1 MKNKFRILLA
11 LTLAL
16 SLLMGGALP
25 VLSEGSTYENEIN
38 VNNGKVTPTDA
49 PVTGS
54 AEDGWVL
61 DGDIVYDG
69 GDALDINSTNE
80 ETPSDITVTGNVEA
94 KDGDAVDIY
103 VYNGGSASVVV
114 GENVTAAN
122 SDGYTNGIYVD
133 AYDGN
138 VSVQVGGNVEATGE
152 DAYGLYAYSQDGAS
166 VIVNVAGDVTAE
178 GEDKSSAIHLDNYG
192 YNTTQAGDATV
203 TIGGNVTGD
212 IDVYAG
218 DGSKTEVAID
228 GNVTGDVRI
237 GAGDES
243 KVDTDVG
250 GSITGDIMLETAVWN
265 KEDAGELNLTV
276 GEGVEGRV
284 DTGANTGSLT
294 MTIVD
299 GGITAESD
307 GEYTPGLR
315 MITVEGTQEISIT
328 GNVTVTGEN
337 SAGVQVDSL
346 QPKILTLGEDS
357 IIGEYDGDYSDL
369 NYEPSILGI
378 GEYGQEARVY
388 STGTGD
394 EKQYYILDYQSSA
407 AVFYRV
413 DPDLKP
419 EPVEAENDASL
430 CITGDVTA
438 DTYGA
443 VINAEEGAKADIV
456 IDGTVKGGEGSLVL
470 VNDTELGNGVTLT
483 VWAVEPNNGVIIYSA
498 DGNLGEIRYNG
509 EGGGGDIQL
518 LDATADAENV
528 TKKPTLT
535 QNKAAEA
542 QLQYIIR
549 VNAEQTDMI
558 TAGGAAQE
566 YTAQGKTWKVAHE
579 GETVTL
585 LLQNIPEGYEITAAY
600 GDVAQNV
607 KLEKDSEGHYFLTVP
622 RGGAVELSIVLSK
635 LPDPEPEPEPE
646 PETPDTVLITYV
658 LDNDT
663 RYDHIRIP
671 SAVGESITLQGPPE
685 RDGYTFLYWQG
696 TDVDINS
703 PYYKAPDPDNDFQFH
718 PGASYNVKR
727 AYNFVAV
734 WKKN

>member
-1 MKNKFRILLA
+1 M
-11 LTLAL
+11 
-16 SLLMGGALP
+16 
-25 VLSEGSTYENEIN
+25 
-38 VNNGKVTPTDA
+38 
-49 PVTGS
+49 
-54 AEDGWVL
+54 
-61 DGDIVYDG
+61 
-69 GDALDINSTNE
+69 DINSTDE
-80 ETPSDITVTGNVEA
+80 ETPSNITVTGNVEA
-94 KDGDAVDIY
+94 THDDAVGIW
-103 VYNGGSASVVV
+103 VKNGGSASLTV
-114 GENVTAAN
+114 GENVTSTD
-122 SDGYTNGIYVD
+122 SDGSAYSIYVD
-133 AYDGN
+133 AYEGT

-166 VIVNVAGDVTAE
+166 VTVNVAGDVTAE
-178 GEDKSSAIHLDNYG
+178 GEDESSAIRINNYG
-192 YNTTQAGDATV
+192 DYTTQAGDATV

-212 IDVYAG
+212 IGVYAD
-218 DGSKTEVAID
+218 DGSKTELAID

-284 DTGANTGSLT
+284 ETFADSGSLT

-307 GEYTPGLR
+307 GEYTPGLW
-315 MITVEGTQEISIT
+315 MTTVEGTQEISIT

-357 IIGEYDGDYSDL
+357 IDGYYEGDMTDL
-369 NYEPSILGI
+369 HYEPSIEGI
-378 GEYGQEARVY
+378 DEYGAEVYVY
-388 STGTGD
+388 SIGTGD
-394 EKQYYILDYQSSA
+394 EKQYYIRYAGASIPTIYH
-407 AVFYRV
+407 VV
-413 DPDLKP
+413 PDLKP
-419 EPVEAENDASL
+419 EPVEAESDTSL
-430 CITGDVTA
+430 SITGDVTA

-498 DGNLGEIRYNG
+498 DGDPGEIRYNG

-518 LDATADAENV
+518 VGATADAENV

-566 YTAQGKTWKVAHE
+566 YTAQGKTYKVAHE

-600 GDVAQNV
+600 GDVDQSV

-635 LPDPEPEPEPE
+635 LPDPEPEPAGPE
-646 PETPDTVLITYV
+646 TVLITYV

-663 RYDHIRIP
+663 KYDHVRIP
-671 SAVGESITLQGPPE
+671 YAVGESITLQGPPE
-685 RDGYTFLYWQG
+685 REGYTFLYWKG
-696 TDVDINS
+696 SDVDINS
-703 PYYKAPDPDNDFQFH
+703 PYYKAPDPENDFQFH

-734 WKKN
+734 WKKK